1 MGANFS
7 ALFIIDCLSS
17 VSSSSSSSSPSPSLG
32 DLPESCVASIIG
44 YLDPPDICKLA
55 KLNRA
60 FRGAS
65 RADFVWESKLPPN
78 YQVLV
83 DKIIPSVPENLGK
96 RDIYSRLCRANTL
109 DGGTKKVWLDKSTG
123 GVCMAISS
131 KGLHITGIDDRR
143 YWNHIPTDESRFCS
157 IAYLQQIWWLE
168 VDGEVEFPFPPGSYS
183 VFFRLQLGL
192 ASKRFGRR
200 IINSENIHGW
210 DIKPVRFQL
219 WASDGQYA
227 TSQCTLNEPGKWFHY
242 HMGDFNVESSNSST
256 KIKLSM
262 TQIDCT
268 HTKGGLCLDSVAIYP
283 SRVPVVSVIAIFG
296 AATATSRSCNLV
308 RYIGRPQDPFSNS
321 TDRGHGNHFKDVG

>member
-7 ALFIIDCLSS
+7 ALFITDCLSS
-17 VSSSSSSSSPSPSLG
+17 VSYSSCSSSSTSLG
-32 DLPESCVASIIG
+32 DLPESCLVSIIG
-44 YLDPPDICKLA
+44 YLDPSEICKLA

-60 FRGAS
+60 FRCAS
-65 RADFVWESKLPPN
+65 LADFVWESKLPPN
-78 YQVLV
+78 YQLLV
-83 DKIIPSVPENLGK
+83 DKILPSVPENLGK
-96 RDIYSRLCRANTL
+96 RDIYSRLCRTNTL

-131 KGLHITGIDDRR
+131 KGLHVTGIDDRR
-143 YWNHIPTDESRFCS
+143 YWNHIPTDESRFHS
-157 IAYLQQIWWLE
+157 TAYLQQIWWFE

-183 VFFRLQLGL
+183 VFFRLQLGR

-210 DIKPVRFQL
+210 DIKPVRFKL
-219 WASDGQYA
+219 WTSDGQYA

-242 HMGDFNVESSNSST
+242 HMGDFNVENSNSWT

-268 HTKGGLCLDSVAIYP
+268 HTKGGLCLDSAVIYP
-283 SRVPVVSVIAIFG
+283 SKFRERLKHKGFLK
-296 AATATSRSCNLV
+296 C
-308 RYIGRPQDPFSNS
+308 
-321 TDRGHGNHFKDVG
+321 

>member
-44 YLDPPDICKLA
+44 YFGSAGDI
-55 KLNRA
+55 
-60 FRGAS
+60 
-65 RADFVWESKLPPN
+65 
-78 YQVLV
+78 
-83 DKIIPSVPENLGK
+83 
-96 RDIYSRLCRANTL
+96 ANTL

-283 SRVPVVSVIAIFG
+283 SKFRERLKHKGFLK
-296 AATATSRSCNLV
+296 C
-308 RYIGRPQDPFSNS
+308 
-321 TDRGHGNHFKDVG
+321 